1 MKRRDFVRNTALTA
15 IGASFIGPLG
25 SFAEPRTTYLESEDL
40 TLLPALKDDF
50 SLHFMALGDWGRNGE
65 YDQSEVA
72 KQMGLWGAEHPNN
85 FVISCGDNFY
95 PSGVVSENDPLWHYS
110 FENIYTAHS
119 LQCDWYPVL
128 GNHDYHTDV
137 DAQIRYSKISRRWDM
152 PARYYSKEI
161 SLNKGK
167 DKEDEVEKKDKK
179 EPKEKVK
186 SKDKALLVFM
196 DTDPFL
202 HESMAAYVEKEMQW
216 LNETLSKASED
227 VKWKIVIG
235 HHPFYT
241 VGPRIEN
248 YDTLTMRKALAKTFE
263 DHKVDVY
270 LSGHEHSLQHLK
282 PEGYTHQFISGA
294 GSELTKVTEGIPYS
308 RFQASEHGF
317 MYFAIDA
324 KRLNVRAI
332 NMEGKVLYQTELT
345 K

>member
-15 IGASFIGPLG
+15 IGASLIAPIEAL
-25 SFAEPRTTYLESEDL
+25 AAPRVTNLESTDL
-40 TLLPALKDDF
+40 TLLPKIKDDYA
-50 SLHFMALGDWGRNGE
+50 LHFMAIGDWGRNGE
-65 YDQSEVA
+65 YDQMEVA
-72 KQMGLWGAEHPNN
+72 KQMGQWGTDHPND
-85 FVISCGDNFY
+85 FVISNGDNFY
-95 PSGVVSENDPLWHYS
+95 PSGVVSEFDPLWHYS

-137 DAQIRYSKISRRWDM
+137 DAQVRYSNISRRWNM
-152 PARYYSKEI
+152 PAKYYSKVFSI
-161 SLNKGK
+161 AKGK
-167 DKEDEVEKKDKK
+167 DSEDEVARKG
-179 EPKEKVK
+179 EKVK
-186 SKDKALLVFM
+186 KGNEKALLVM
-196 DTDPFL
+196 IDTDPFL
-202 HESMAAYVEKEMQW
+202 HESKTGYVEKEMQW
-216 LNETLSKASED
+216 LNETLSKASDE

-235 HHPFYT
+235 HHPYYS

-263 DHKVDVY
+263 DNKVDIY

-282 PEGYTHQFISGA
+282 PEGQFTHQFISGA
-294 GSELTKVTEGIPYS
+294 GSELTKVTPGIPYS

-324 KRLNVRAI
+324 NRLNIRAI
-332 NMEGKVLYQTELT
+332 NLEGKVLYQTELT

>member
-15 IGASFIGPLG
+15 IGATLIPSIGA
-25 SFAEPRTTYLESEDL
+25 FAGENVTHLESEDI

-50 SLHFMALGDWGRNGE
+50 ALHFMALGDWGRNGE
-65 YDQSEVA
+65 YDQLEVA
-72 KQMGLWGAEHPNN
+72 KQMGIWGAEHPNN

-95 PSGVVSENDPLWHYS
+95 PSGVVSENDPLFHYS

-137 DAQIRYSKISRRWDM
+137 DAQVRYSKISRRWDM

-161 SLNKGK
+161 SLNKDK
-167 DKEDEVEKKDKK
+167 DKEIKGPEKSKIKDK
-179 EPKEKVK
+179 V
-186 SKDKALLVFM
+186 LFVMM

-202 HESMAAYVEKEMQW
+202 HENKADYVETEMKW
-216 LNETLSKASED
+216 LNETLEKASAD

-235 HHPFYT
+235 HHPFVT
-241 VGPRIEN
+241 VGPRINN
-248 YDTLTMRKALAKTFE
+248 YDTLTMRKALSKTFE
-263 DHKVDVY
+263 DHKVDIY

-282 PEGYTHQFISGA
+282 PEGFTHQFISGA
-294 GSELTKVTEGIPYS
+294 GSELTKVTEGLPYS

-317 MYFAIDA
+317 MYFSVDST
-324 KRLNVRAI
+324 RLNVKAV
-332 NMEGKVLYQTELT
+332 NYAGKVLYETEL
-345 K
+345 KK

>member
-1 MKRRDFVRNTALTA
+1 LTA
-15 IGASFIGPLG
+15 IGATLINPLG
-25 SFAEPRTTYLESEDL
+25 ALANTEVTHLESDDL
-40 TLLPALKDDF
+40 SPSALKDDF
-50 SLHFMALGDWGRNGE
+50 ALHFMALGDWGRNGE
-65 YDQSEVA
+65 YDQLEVA
-72 KQMGLWGAEHPNN
+72 KQMGQWAAEHPNN

-137 DAQIRYSKISRRWDM
+137 DAQVRYSKISRRWDM

-161 SLNKGK
+161 SLNKDK
-167 DKEDEVEKKDKK
+167 DKEIKGPEKNKTKDK
-179 EPKEKVK
+179 V
-186 SKDKALLVFM
+186 LFVMM

-202 HESMAAYVEKEMQW
+202 HEAKAAYVETQLNW
-216 LNETLSKASED
+216 LNETLEKASAD
-227 VKWKIVIG
+227 VKWKIVVG

-241 VGPRIEN
+241 VGPRINN
-248 YDTLTMRKALAKTFE
+248 YDTLTMQKALPKIFE

-282 PEGYTHQFISGA
+282 PEGFTHQFISGA
-294 GSELTKVTEGIPYS
+294 GSELTKVTQGIPYS

-317 MYFAIDA
+317 MYFSIDSN
-324 KRLNVRAI
+324 RLNVKAI
-332 NMEGKVLYQTELT
+332 NYAGKVLYETEL
-345 K
+345 KKS

>member
-1 MKRRDFVRNTALTA
+1 MKRRDFVVSTALTA
-15 IGASFIGPLG
+15 IGATLMSPFNALAGPNI
-25 SFAEPRTTYLESEDL
+25 THLESEDL
-40 TLLPALKDDF
+40 TMLPALKDDF
-50 SLHFMALGDWGRNGE
+50 PLHFMAIGDWGRNGE
-65 YDQSEVA
+65 YDQLEVA
-72 KQMGLWGAEHPNN
+72 RQMGLWGAQHPND

-95 PSGVVSENDPLWHYS
+95 PSGVISENDPLFHYS

-152 PARYYSKEI
+152 PARYYSKEV
-161 SLNKGK
+161 SLNKNKGKEIKNTEK
-167 DKEDEVEKKDKK
+167 DKT
-179 EPKEKVK
+179 KEKV
-186 SKDKALLVFM
+186 LLVMM

-202 HESMAAYVEKEMQW
+202 HEDKAAYAETEMKW
-216 LNETLSKASED
+216 LNETLENASAD

-235 HHPFYT
+235 HHPIIT
-241 VGPRIEN
+241 VGPRINN
-248 YDTLTMRKALAKTFE
+248 YDTLTMRKALVKTFE

-282 PEGYTHQFISGA
+282 SEGHTHQFISGA
-294 GSELTKVTEGIPYS
+294 GSELTKVTEGLPYS

-317 MYFAIDA
+317 MYFSIDA
-324 KRLNVRAI
+324 NRLNVMAV
-332 NMEGKVLYQTELT
+332 NMLGKVIYQTQLI